1 MASQPGSTEVRT
13 YESIPIVHSGQVWMI
28 VTCVLTI
35 VIPSSL
41 VVLRFIARSRFSSAP
56 LDSSDYCIAAAMV
69 SQSAHAIPPSQS
81 TCGYGL
87 TKAAS
92 WE

>member
-1 MASQPGSTEVRT
+1 MASPEVRT
-13 YESIPIVHSGQVWMI
+13 YESIPIANSGQVWMI

-56 LDSSDYCIAAAMV
+56 LDSSDWCIAAAMV
-69 SQSAHAIPPSQS
+69 SRSAHAHIIGRVDRRSR
-81 TCGYGL
+81 
-87 TKAAS
+87 AS
-92 WE
+92 RRIRG